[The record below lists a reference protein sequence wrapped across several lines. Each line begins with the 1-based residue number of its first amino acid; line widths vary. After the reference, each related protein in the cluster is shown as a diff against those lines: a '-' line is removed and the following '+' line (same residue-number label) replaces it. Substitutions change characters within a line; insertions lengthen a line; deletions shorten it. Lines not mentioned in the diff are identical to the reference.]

1 MWLAESNMPAATE
14 KDGRLDVF
22 FNEAKRSERFNRWL
36 SARMPPANSVTLDQ
50 RKIFILP
57 TRQGMYF
64 ALLVCAMV
72 IAGINYQNSLI
83 FALAFLLVSL
93 FMVAMLHTY
102 RNLSGLTLVA
112 GSTRPAFAG
121 EEAEFTTV
129 LKRLGD
135 RTYESLQVGW
145 NRELLSRAEL
155 VQDMEVRIRSFVY
168 AEKRGR
174 FNPGRIMVQTFYP
187 LGLFRS
193 WSWVD
198 LDMSTIV
205 YPRPIAGGE
214 VASAVTTSDKEGE
227 LVFRDGAED
236 FYGLRE
242 YQPGDS
248 TRHIAWKA
256 YARSETLMTKQ
267 YAAYAD
273 RRVWLEWDYFAGM
286 DKERRLS
293 HLCYWVLAL
302 NSTNDEYGLRLPG
315 VEIEPGRGEPHRDRV
330 LRALALYEVD

>member
-1 MWLAESNMPAATE
+1 MWLAKSNMPAATKKE
-14 KDGRLDVF
+14 GKLDVF

-36 SARMPPANSVTLDQ
+36 SDRMPPANSVTLNQ

-57 TRQGMYF
+57 TRQGLYF
-64 ALLVCAMV
+64 ALLICAMV

-83 FALAFLLVSL
+83 FALAFLLVGL
-93 FMVAMLHTY
+93 FMVGMLHTY

-145 NRELLSRAEL
+145 NRELISRAEL
-155 VQDMEVRIRSFVY
+155 VHETEVRIRSFVF

-174 FNPGRIMVQTFYP
+174 FDPGRIMVQTFYP

-205 YPRPIAGGE
+205 YPRPIAGVE
-214 VASAVTTSDKEGE
+214 VPSAVTTSDNEGE
-227 LVFRDGAED
+227 LVLRDGAED

-256 YARSETLMTKQ
+256 YARSDTLMTKQ

-273 RRVWLEWDYFAGM
+273 RRVWLEWDHFTGA

-293 HLCYWVLAL
+293 YLCYWVLAL
-302 NSTNDEYGLRLPG
+302 HSANDEYGLRLPG
-315 VEIEPGRGEPHRDRV
+315 VEIEPGRGESHRDRV

>member
-1 MWLAESNMPAATE
+1 MWLAKSNMPAAT
-14 KDGRLDVF
+14 KKGGKLDVF

-36 SARMPPANSVTLDQ
+36 SDRMPPANSVTLNQ

-57 TRQGMYF
+57 TRQGLYF
-64 ALLVCAMV
+64 ALLICAMV

-83 FALAFLLVSL
+83 FALAFLLVGL
-93 FMVAMLHTY
+93 FMVGMLHTY

-145 NRELLSRAEL
+145 NRELISRAEL
-155 VQDMEVRIRSFVY
+155 VHETEVRIRSFVF
-168 AEKRGR
+168 ADKRGR

-205 YPRPIAGGE
+205 YPRPIVGVE
-214 VASAVTTSDKEGE
+214 VPSAVTTSDNEGE
-227 LVFRDGAED
+227 LVLRDGAED

-256 YARSETLMTKQ
+256 YARSDTLMTKQ

-273 RRVWLEWDYFAGM
+273 RRVWLEWDHFTGA

-293 HLCYWVLAL
+293 YLCYWVLAL
-302 NSTNDEYGLRLPG
+302 HSANDEYGLRLPG
-315 VEIEPGRGEPHRDRV
+315 VEIEPGRGESHRDRV

>member
-1 MWLAESNMPAATE
+1 MWLAKSDMPVLKE
-14 KDGRLDVF
+14 KDGGLDVF
-22 FNEAKRSERFNRWL
+22 FNKAKRTKRFNRWL
-36 SARMPPANSVTLDQ
+36 NARMPPANSVSLDQ

-64 ALLVCAMV
+64 VLLIFAMV
-72 IAGINYQNSLI
+72 VAGINYQNSLI
-83 FALAFLLVSL
+83 FALAFLLLGL
-93 FMVAMLHTY
+93 FMVGMLHTY

-112 GSTRPAFAG
+112 GVTYPAFAG

-129 LKRLGD
+129 LKRMGD

-145 NRELLSRAEL
+145 NRELTTRAEL
-155 VQDMEVRIRSFVY
+155 VQETEVRIRSFVY

-174 FNPGRIMVQTFYP
+174 LNPGRIMVQTLYP

-214 VASAVTTSDKEGE
+214 VPSSETTSDKEGE
-227 LVFRDGAED
+227 LVLRNGAED

-248 TRHIAWKA
+248 TRHIAWKV
-256 YARSETLMTKQ
+256 YARSETLMTKR
-267 YAAYAD
+267 YAACAD
-273 RRVWLEWDYFAGM
+273 KRVWLDWDYFAGM
-286 DKERRLS
+286 ERERRLS
-293 HLCYWVLAL
+293 QLCYWVLAL
-302 NSTNDEYGLRLPG
+302 HSANDEYGLRLPG
-315 VEIEPGRGEPHRDRV
+315 VTIEPGRGESHRDRV
-330 LRALALYEVD
+330 LRTLALYEVD

>member
-1 MWLAESNMPAATE
+1 
-14 KDGRLDVF
+14 
-22 FNEAKRSERFNRWL
+22 
-36 SARMPPANSVTLDQ
+36 
-50 RKIFILP
+50 
-57 TRQGMYF
+57 
-64 ALLVCAMV
+64 
-72 IAGINYQNSLI
+72 
-83 FALAFLLVSL
+83 
-93 FMVAMLHTY
+93 
-102 RNLSGLTLVA
+102 LTLVA

-145 NRELLSRAEL
+145 NRELISRAEL
-155 VQDMEVRIRSFVY
+155 VHETEVRIRSFVF
-168 AEKRGR
+168 ADKRGR

-205 YPRPIAGGE
+205 YPRPIAGVE
-214 VASAVTTSDKEGE
+214 VPSAVTTSDNEGE
-227 LVFRDGAED
+227 LVLRDGAED

-256 YARSETLMTKQ
+256 YARSDTLMTKQ

-273 RRVWLEWDYFAGM
+273 RRVWLEWDHFTGA

-293 HLCYWVLAL
+293 YLCYWVLAL
-302 NSTNDEYGLRLPG
+302 HSANDEYGLRLPG
-315 VEIEPGRGEPHRDRV
+315 VEIEPGRGESHRDRV

>member
-1 MWLAESNMPAATE
+1 MWLAKSNMPAATKKE
-14 KDGRLDVF
+14 GKLDVF

-36 SARMPPANSVTLDQ
+36 SDRMPPANSVTLNQ

-57 TRQGMYF
+57 TRQGLYF
-64 ALLVCAMV
+64 ALLICAMV

-83 FALAFLLVSL
+83 FALAFLLVGL
-93 FMVAMLHTY
+93 FMVGMLHTY

-145 NRELLSRAEL
+145 NRELISRAEL
-155 VQDMEVRIRSFVY
+155 VHETEVRIRSFVF
-168 AEKRGR
+168 ADKRGR

-205 YPRPIAGGE
+205 YPRPIAGVE
-214 VASAVTTSDKEGE
+214 VPSAVTTSDNEGE
-227 LVFRDGAED
+227 LVLRDGAED

-256 YARSETLMTKQ
+256 YARSDTLMTKQ

-273 RRVWLEWDYFAGM
+273 RRVWLEWDHFTGA

-293 HLCYWVLAL
+293 YLCYWVLAL
-302 NSTNDEYGLRLPG
+302 HSANDEYGLRLPG
-315 VEIEPGRGEPHRDRV
+315 VEIEPGRGESHRDRV

>member
-1 MWLAESNMPAATE
+1 MPAAT
-14 KDGRLDVF
+14 KKGGKLDVF
-22 FNEAKRSERFNRWL
+22 FNEAKRSEGFNRWL
-36 SARMPPANSVTLDQ
+36 SDRMPPANSVTLNQ

-57 TRQGMYF
+57 TRQGLYF
-64 ALLVCAMV
+64 ALLICAMV

-83 FALAFLLVSL
+83 FALAFLLVGL
-93 FMVAMLHTY
+93 FMVGMLHTY

-145 NRELLSRAEL
+145 NRELISRAEL
-155 VQDMEVRIRSFVY
+155 VHETEVRIRSFVF
-168 AEKRGR
+168 ADKRGR

-205 YPRPIAGGE
+205 YPRPIAGVE
-214 VASAVTTSDKEGE
+214 VPSAVTTSDNEGE
-227 LVFRDGAED
+227 LVLRDGAED

-256 YARSETLMTKQ
+256 YARSDTLMTKQ

-273 RRVWLEWDYFAGM
+273 RRVWLEWDHFTGA

-293 HLCYWVLAL
+293 YLCYWVLAL
-302 NSTNDEYGLRLPG
+302 HSANDEYGLRLPG
-315 VEIEPGRGEPHRDRV
+315 VEIEPGRGESHRDRV

>member
-1 MWLAESNMPAATE
+1 MPAATG
-14 KDGRLDVF
+14 KDGSLDVF
-22 FNEAKRSERFNRWL
+22 FNQAKRTERFNRWL
-36 SARMPPANSVTLDQ
+36 NARMPPANSVSLDQ

-57 TRQGMYF
+57 TRQGIYF
-64 ALLVCAMV
+64 VFLICAMV

-83 FALAFLLVSL
+83 FALAFLLFSL
-93 FMVAMLHTY
+93 FMVGMLHTY

-112 GSTRPAFAG
+112 GTSYPAFAG

-129 LKRLGD
+129 LKRRGD
-135 RTYESLQVGW
+135 RTYESLHLGW
-145 NRELLSRAEL
+145 NRELTSRAEL
-155 VQDMEVRIRSFVY
+155 VQETEVRIRSFVS
-168 AEKRGR
+168 ADKRGR
-174 FNPGRIMVQTFYP
+174 LNPGRIMVQTFYP

-214 VASAVTTSDKEGE
+214 VPSDKTTSDKEGE
-227 LVFRDGAED
+227 LVLRDGAED

-293 HLCYWVLAL
+293 HLCYWVLTL
-302 NSTNDEYGLRLPG
+302 HSVNDEYGLRLPG
-315 VEIEPGRGEPHRDRV
+315 VAIEPGRGESHRDRV
-330 LRALALYEVD
+330 LRALALFEGD

>member
-1 MWLAESNMPAATE
+1 MPAATG
-14 KDGRLDVF
+14 KDGSLDVF
-22 FNEAKRSERFNRWL
+22 FNQAKRTERFNRWL
-36 SARMPPANSVTLDQ
+36 NARMPPANSVSLDQ

-57 TRQGMYF
+57 TRQGIYF
-64 ALLVCAMV
+64 VFLICAMV

-83 FALAFLLVSL
+83 FALAFLLFSL
-93 FMVAMLHTY
+93 FMVGMLHTY

-112 GSTRPAFAG
+112 GTSYPAFAG

-129 LKRLGD
+129 LKRRGD
-135 RTYESLQVGW
+135 RTYESLHLGW
-145 NRELLSRAEL
+145 NRELTSRAEL
-155 VQDMEVRIRSFVY
+155 VQETEVRIRSFVS
-168 AEKRGR
+168 ADKRGR
-174 FNPGRIMVQTFYP
+174 LNPGRIMVQTFYP

-214 VASAVTTSDKEGE
+214 VPSDKTTSDKEGE
-227 LVFRDGAED
+227 LVLRDGAED

-273 RRVWLEWDYFAGM
+273 RRGWLEWDYFAGM

-293 HLCYWVLAL
+293 HLCYWVLTL
-302 NSTNDEYGLRLPG
+302 HSVNDEYGLRLPG
-315 VEIEPGRGEPHRDRV
+315 VAIEPGRGESHRDRV
-330 LRALALYEVD
+330 LRALALFEGD